1 MTTFIFS
8 VVTISAASFTTVA
21 VSYSGEVDNDTSNPN
36 FSNNS
41 GMATHCYTEW
51 GTYLNTG
58 KNGDSRLRQSTTTA
72 NYEWVWNG
80 GIYTLGY
87 VNWVASIYLDNTSF
101 TDPAALY
108 RIYYDSSQNHP
119 FAYFYLNQNTAPSG
133 YSQDYGTNTGPHYPN
148 DGFWLHPWY
157 GLVQN
162 SGYSGVGT
170 GADAFNFMFTY
181 EN

>member
-8 VVTISAASFTTVA
+8 VATISVASFTTVA

-80 GIYTLGY
+80 SMIVTSTL
-87 VNWVASIYLDNTSF
+87 NMSLNIYLNNTSF
-101 TDPAALY
+101 NDTHALY
-108 RIYYDSSQNHP
+108 RIYNDTSDYNHP
-119 FAYFYLNQNTAPSG
+119 IDYFYLNQDTAVPG
-133 YSQDYGTNTGPHYPN
+133 YNLVYRQCTPQPGTLYR
-148 DGFWLHPWY
+148 PWY
-157 GLVQN
+157 ALVQN
-162 SGYSGVGT
+162 SGYGGVGT

-181 EN
+181 AN